1 MILTNEEAK
10 QFYLNKEY
18 YDCNL
23 VLKRFGYSVLE
34 ENVQPL
40 GNILCFEAPT
50 QIGSLLFK
58 NALVIATEI
67 PNVNMFGGVCFQR
80 LYCSQL
86 GSIFSTLSQKES
98 YLNDSVI
105 FIEDIQATIVI
116 TNRVKES
123 ILTHIIFP
131 LESDNKEVY
140 HLNIPEHLE
149 TFKQQSVDS
158 FFQLTHSLFLETQRD
173 NF

>member
-1 MILTNEEAK
+1 MILTQEDAK
-10 QFYLNKEY
+10 QLYLDQDY
-18 YDCNL
+18 YDCSL
-23 VLKRFGYSVLE
+23 VLKRFGYSFFE
-34 ENVQPL
+34 HNTQAT

-50 QIGSLLFK
+50 QIGTLLFK
-58 NALVIATEI
+58 NALIFATEL
-67 PNVNMFGGVCFQR
+67 PNINMFGGVCFQR

-86 GSIFSTLSQKES
+86 GSIFSVLTQKDS

-105 FIEDIQATIVI
+105 FINDIQATIVI

-131 LESDNKEVY
+131 LESDNKQLY
-140 HLNIPEHLE
+140 HLDIKEHLDN
-149 TFKQQSVDS
+149 FKQQAVES
-158 FFQLTHSLFLETQRD
+158 FYQLTQSLFIETQRD